1 MPTATSIT
9 LQEAFLLQ
17 GLLQRRTTNATK
29 EAALVSLVQDAELKT
44 ILQQEFA
51 RAQQEIREMQSLLQA
66 SQLSN

>member
-17 GLLQRRTTNATK
+17 GLLQRRTANATK

-44 ILQQEFA
+44 F
-51 RAQQEIREMQSLLQA
+51 AQQLMNRHQQIFDQFFRLV
-66 SQLSN
+66 